1 MAVIQILRFLNQLAS
16 EYYGT
21 SASGFSVLSEQ
32 LVRDNA
38 SGILQI
44 VEEALDDGR
53 PAWSEEAVIRDL
65 VPPPSILSNIVQ
77 ALGGPVS
84 FANPANKQAGPTLP
98 TLSNIPW
105 RNAGVRHMNNELFLD
120 IVEDLDV
127 LIDGKTGTVVLG
139 EVRGVIR
146 CDCRLSGGLQQLY
159 LARISLTASRLCF
172 QACPI
177 LSLASSNQLSAMST
191 LICFHC
197 TRQFG

>member
-1 MAVIQILRFLNQLAS
+1 MAIIQILRFLNQLSS

-38 SGILQI
+38 AGILQI
-44 VEEALDDGR
+44 VEEALDDGK

-65 VPPPSILSNIVQ
+65 VPPPSILSNLVQ

-98 TLSNIPW
+98 IMSNIPW
-105 RNAGVRHMNNELFLD
+105 RNTGVRHMNNELFLD
-120 IVEDLDV
+120 IIEDLDV
-127 LIDGKTGTVVLG
+127 LVDGKTGTVVLG

-146 CDCRLSGGLQQLY
+146 CDCRLSGGLDW
-159 LARISLTASRLCF
+159 
-172 QACPI
+172 
-177 LSLASSNQLSAMST
+177 
-191 LICFHC
+191 FHSC
-197 TRQFG
+197 GFGFV